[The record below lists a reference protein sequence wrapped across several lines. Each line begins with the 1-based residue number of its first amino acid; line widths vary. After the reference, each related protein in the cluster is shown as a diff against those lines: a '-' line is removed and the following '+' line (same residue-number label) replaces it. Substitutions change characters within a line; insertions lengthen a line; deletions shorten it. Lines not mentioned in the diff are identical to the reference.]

1 MLTIY
6 NTLTGKKE
14 PFQSLQPK
22 TVRMYVCGVTVYD
35 YCHIGH
41 ARSALVFDMIRRY
54 LEYSGYTV
62 EFVKNFTDVDD
73 KIIKR
78 ANEQGVSCEEI
89 TFKYIQAYY
98 EDMGKLGIRQ
108 ASIEPKATDH
118 MTDIIH
124 LTERLVKKGLAYQV
138 DGDVYFEVAKYSGY
152 GRLSKRRLDD
162 MHAGARVDVD
172 ERKRHP
178 VDFAL
183 WKSSKP
189 GEPSWDS
196 PWGAGRPGWHI
207 ECSAMSM
214 RHLGETFD
222 IHGGGMD
229 LIFPH
234 HENEIAQSCGA
245 TGKEFAR
252 YWVHNGFVQINQEK
266 MSKSL
271 GNFFTIREIFE
282 KSKWSPDVTA
292 EVLRYFLLSTH
303 YRAPLDFS
311 DQGLQEAREAL
322 EGFYGL
328 FNRLRDSKSKTV
340 GDKDL
345 LSSLDR
351 ARESFRK
358 AMDNDLNTPAAISE
372 LQNLRSEVNTV
383 LDSGLSTRGREQA
396 LQAFCSLGAVI
407 GLFQLDRWDFLIK
420 PGSGHLRILGGD
432 VKLRRTGMSEEDIKA
447 KIADRAEA
455 KKRKDFKRADMIRAE
470 LALHGII
477 IEDASDGTSR
487 WKRGTL

>member
-1 MLTIY
+1 MLSIY

-14 PFQSLQPK
+14 PFQPLQPK

-41 ARSALVFDMIRRY
+41 ARSALVFDVIRRY
-54 LEYSGYTV
+54 LEFSDYKV

-78 ANEQGVSCEEI
+78 ANEQGVSCDTI
-89 TFKYIQAYY
+89 TAKYIQAYY
-98 EDMGKLGIRQ
+98 EDMEKLGIRQ
-108 ASIEPKATDH
+108 ASIEPKATEH

-124 LTERLVKKGLAYQV
+124 LTEALVKKGLAYQV
-138 DGDVYFEVAKYSGY
+138 DGDVYFEVAKYSAY

-162 MHAGARVDVD
+162 MQAGARVDVD

-178 VDFAL
+178 MDFAL

-189 GEPSWDS
+189 GEPSWES
-196 PWGAGRPGWHI
+196 PWGPGRPGWHI

-214 RHLGETFD
+214 KHLGETFD

-245 TGKEFAR
+245 SGKEFAR
-252 YWVHNGFVQINQEK
+252 YWIHNGFVQINQEK

-282 KSKWSPDVTA
+282 NSEWSQDITG
-292 EVLRYFLLSTH
+292 EILRYFLLSTH
-303 YRAPLDFS
+303 YHGPLDFS
-311 DQGLQEAREAL
+311 DQALEEAKQAL

-328 FNRLRDSKSKTV
+328 FNRLRESESNTV

-345 LSSLDR
+345 PSSVDR
-351 ARESFRK
+351 TRESFRK
-358 AMDNDLNTPAAISE
+358 AMDNDFNTPVAVAE
-372 LQNLRSEVNTV
+372 LQRLRSDVNKL
-383 LDSGLSTRGREQA
+383 LDIGLSTRGRQQA
-396 LQAFCSLGAVI
+396 RQAFRMFGGVL
-407 GLFQLDRWDFLIK
+407 GLFQLDVWEYGINL
-420 PGSGHLRILGGD
+420 GSGQYQISGEEID
-432 VKLRRTGMSEEDIKA
+432 AKLVERNEARKQKNFKKA
-447 KIADRAEA
+447 DE
-455 KKRKDFKRADMIRAE
+455 IRQF
-470 LALHGII
+470 LASQGIV
-477 IEDASDGTSR
+477 IEDKPDGTSR
-487 WKRGTL
+487 WKR